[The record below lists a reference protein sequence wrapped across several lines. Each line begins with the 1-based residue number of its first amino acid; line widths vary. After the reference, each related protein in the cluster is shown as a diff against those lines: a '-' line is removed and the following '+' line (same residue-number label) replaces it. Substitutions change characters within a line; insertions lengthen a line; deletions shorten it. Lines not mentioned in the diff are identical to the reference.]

1 MGFKAVT
8 YPTGVYK
15 ILSSPLG
22 KGKEKGNEKGEKR
35 EKREVENERKRGR
48 VTAEESEGRLRRKE
62 EG

>member
-15 ILSSPLG
+15 